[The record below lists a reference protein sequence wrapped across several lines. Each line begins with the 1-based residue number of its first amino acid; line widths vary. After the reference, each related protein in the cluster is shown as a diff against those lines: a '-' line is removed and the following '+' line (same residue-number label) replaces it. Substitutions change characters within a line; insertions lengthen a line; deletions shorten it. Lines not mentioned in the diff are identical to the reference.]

1 MLTPFSVLLVLSA
14 AFMHASWNAL
24 LRGGADRAQSM
35 LIMNVTVGVIGLAMM
50 AFAGLPSAACAVYVV
65 ASGLIH
71 LVYNALLV
79 RMYRSGDL
87 GETYPVARGSSPAL
101 VALGG
106 SLFAGEWMNLIGAV
120 GIGLVCTGIFMLA
133 AARARSA
140 KHLSGSASDRALQ
153 KAIGLHAMNLP
164 AALATGVSIAAYT
177 VVDGLG
183 VRASGNW
190 VAYTGGMFAFFL
202 AMPLWYLARGRR
214 AMFAVPVAE
223 VGKAASGG
231 AISLLAYGAIIWA
244 MQTSPMGAVSALRET
259 SVVFAALL
267 GAAFL
272 GERLTG
278 FADRGVLHH
287 RRRRG
292 LRRLALLIG
301 IKKRPGASRGV
312 SVIVPQDESLTRS
325 ILLEEARELLL
336 EPRHAAAAV
345 EHLLGAAGPGRVRL
359 GVDIEV
365 QLVARLAPGRARLV
379 FGAIGHHD
387 RNHMIFRVNFGFH
400 GRSFGAPAPVFNMAV
415 GTDLG
420 RSITQQAPQNKPS
433 HPRFASAGGGAYLGV
448 ATAIGRI
455 S

>member
-106 SLFAGEWMNLIGAV
+106 SLFAGEWMNLIGAA

-133 AARARSA
+133 AARAHSA
-140 KHLSGSASDRALQ
+140 KQLSGSASDRALQ
-153 KAIGLHAMNLP
+153 KAVGLHAMNLP

-177 VVDGLG
+177 VVDGIG

-190 VAYTGGMFAFFL
+190 VAYTGGVFAFFL

-214 AMFAVPVAE
+214 AMFAMPLAE
-223 VGKAASGG
+223 AGKAAGGG

-267 GAAFL
+267 GAVFL
-272 GERLTG
+272 GERLT
-278 FADRGVLHH
+278 
-287 RRRRG
+287 
-292 LRRLALLIG
+292 
-301 IKKRPGASRGV
+301 ASR
-312 SVIVPQDESLTRS
+312 I
-325 ILLEEARELLL
+325 
-336 EPRHAAAAV
+336 AACCIIA
-345 EHLLGAAGPGRVRL
+345 LGAAC
-359 GVDIEV
+359 
-365 QLVARLAPGRARLV
+365 
-379 FGAIGHHD
+379 
-387 RNHMIFRVNFGFH
+387 
-400 GRSFGAPAPVFNMAV
+400 V
-415 GTDLG
+415 GW
-420 RSITQQAPQNKPS
+420 
-433 HPRFASAGGGAYLGV
+433 RF
-448 ATAIGRI
+448 
-455 S
+455 

>member
-50 AFAGLPSAACAVYVV
+50 AFAGLPSAACAVYVL

-79 RMYRSGDL
+79 LMYRSGDL

-101 VALGG
+101 VSLGG
-106 SLFAGEWMNLIGAV
+106 SLLAGEWMNLIGAA

-133 AARARSA
+133 AARARST
-140 KHLSGSASDRALQ
+140 KLQSGSASDRALQ
-153 KAIGLHAMNLP
+153 KAVGPHAMNLP
-164 AALATGVSIAAYT
+164 AALATGASIAAYT
-177 VVDGLG
+177 VVDGIG

-190 VAYTGGMFAFFL
+190 IAYTGGVFAFFL

-214 AMFAVPVAE
+214 AMFAVPMAE
-223 VGKAASGG
+223 AGKAASGG

-278 FADRGVLHH
+278 
-287 RRRRG
+287 
-292 LRRLALLIG
+292 LRI
-301 IKKRPGASRGV
+301 
-312 SVIVPQDESLTRS
+312 
-325 ILLEEARELLL
+325 
-336 EPRHAAAAV
+336 AACCIIAA
-345 EHLLGAAGPGRVRL
+345 GAACVGWRL
-359 GVDIEV
+359 
-365 QLVARLAPGRARLV
+365 
-379 FGAIGHHD
+379 
-387 RNHMIFRVNFGFH
+387 
-400 GRSFGAPAPVFNMAV
+400 
-415 GTDLG
+415 
-420 RSITQQAPQNKPS
+420 
-433 HPRFASAGGGAYLGV
+433 
-448 ATAIGRI
+448 
-455 S
+455 

>member
-1 MLTPFSVLLVLSA
+1 LLTPFSVLLVLSA

-50 AFAGLPSAACAVYVV
+50 AFAGLPSAACAVYVL

-79 RMYRSGDL
+79 LMYRSGDL

-106 SLFAGEWMNLIGAV
+106 SLLAGEWMNLIGAA

-133 AARARSA
+133 AARARST
-140 KHLSGSASDRALQ
+140 KLQSGSASDRALQ
-153 KAIGLHAMNLP
+153 KAVGLHAMNLP
-164 AALATGVSIAAYT
+164 AALATGASIAAYT
-177 VVDGLG
+177 VVDGIG

-190 VAYTGGMFAFFL
+190 IAYTGGVFAFFL

-214 AMFAVPVAE
+214 AMFAVPMAE
-223 VGKAASGG
+223 AGKAASGG

-278 FADRGVLHH
+278 
-287 RRRRG
+287 
-292 LRRLALLIG
+292 LRI
-301 IKKRPGASRGV
+301 
-312 SVIVPQDESLTRS
+312 
-325 ILLEEARELLL
+325 
-336 EPRHAAAAV
+336 AACCIIAA
-345 EHLLGAAGPGRVRL
+345 GAACVGWRL
-359 GVDIEV
+359 
-365 QLVARLAPGRARLV
+365 
-379 FGAIGHHD
+379 
-387 RNHMIFRVNFGFH
+387 
-400 GRSFGAPAPVFNMAV
+400 
-415 GTDLG
+415 
-420 RSITQQAPQNKPS
+420 
-433 HPRFASAGGGAYLGV
+433 
-448 ATAIGRI
+448 
-455 S
+455 

>member
-1 MLTPFSVLLVLSA
+1 LLTPFSVLLVLSA

-50 AFAGLPSAACAVYVV
+50 AFAGLPSAACAVYVL

-79 RMYRSGDL
+79 LMYRSGDL

-106 SLFAGEWMNLIGAV
+106 SLFAGEWMNLVGAI

-133 AARARSA
+133 AARARAA
-140 KHLSGSASDRALQ
+140 KQLSGSVSDRALQ
-153 KAIGLHAMNLP
+153 KAVGLHAMNLP
-164 AALATGVSIAAYT
+164 AALATGASIASYT

-190 VAYTGGMFAFFL
+190 VAYTGGVFAFFL
-202 AMPLWYLARGRR
+202 AMPLWYLVRGRR
-214 AMFAVPVAE
+214 AMFAVPMAE
-223 VGKAASGG
+223 AGKAASGG

-272 GERLTG
+272 GERLT
-278 FADRGVLHH
+278 A
-287 RRRRG
+287 
-292 LRRLALLIG
+292 LRI
-301 IKKRPGASRGV
+301 
-312 SVIVPQDESLTRS
+312 
-325 ILLEEARELLL
+325 
-336 EPRHAAAAV
+336 AACCIIA
-345 EHLLGAAGPGRVRL
+345 LGAACVGWRL
-359 GVDIEV
+359 
-365 QLVARLAPGRARLV
+365 
-379 FGAIGHHD
+379 
-387 RNHMIFRVNFGFH
+387 
-400 GRSFGAPAPVFNMAV
+400 
-415 GTDLG
+415 
-420 RSITQQAPQNKPS
+420 
-433 HPRFASAGGGAYLGV
+433 
-448 ATAIGRI
+448 
-455 S
+455 